1 MSKNISNLSGR
12 IGLKDNLFKQI
23 SENTLSDNP
32 QDIKE
37 IAKKHNLGVS
47 TLHGAESF
55 YEFLRPSHREKKAF
69 VCNGSA
75 CMCAGTQDKL
85 KDKLKEKLGDDKVG
99 EMFCLG
105 HCYENHA
112 FHYDGENYAG
122 KDIEKIDQILKG
134 EEIKQEKF
142 FSKSFATTS
151 FLMDDKLSSTDQ
163 FKDQLSKF
171 LKSDKKEIVKSLL
184 DSNLTGRGGAGFPT
198 GMKWDFC
205 SKAKGDKKYVICN
218 ADEGDSGAFSD
229 RYLLEDQPLKVIFGM
244 VMCGFV
250 IGSDEGVLYIRGE
263 YPKSIEALNG
273 SINELKKLGLL
284 GENILG
290 TDFSFDLGICIGQ
303 GAYICGEETALIA
316 SIEAIN
322 GSINELKKL
331 GLLGENI
338 LGTNFSFDLGICIGQ
353 GAYICGEETAL
364 IASIEGR
371 RAEVDVRPPFPVT
384 EGLYKKPTVVNN
396 VETLAAATGIL
407 INGSEKFSSIGNKK
421 SAGTKLVCLDSFFNN
436 PGVYEIDMGTPM
448 KKIFNEIGGGYKEPL
463 KAFQIG
469 GPLGGVVPLSEIEN
483 LNLDFQEF
491 TAKGFMLGHASV
503 VSIPKDF
510 SMAEYIH
517 HLFEFSAEE
526 SCGKCFPGRL
536 GSYRGKEMFDQAK
549 KKTAKIPLKLLEELL
564 VTMKKGCLCA
574 LCGAIPTPI
583 QNILKY
589 FGDEMKNDMVKDN

>member
-12 IGLKDNLFKQI
+12 IGLKNNLFQKI
-23 SENTLSDNP
+23 SERSLASKNDNGM
-32 QDIKE
+32 KE
-37 IAKKHNLGVS
+37 IADQYNVGVS
-47 TLHGAESF
+47 TIHGAESF
-55 YEFLRPSHREKKAF
+55 YEFLRPSHRAKKAF

-75 CMCAGTQDKL
+75 CMCAGTQEPLKKKL
-85 KDKLKEKLGDDKVG
+85 QEKLGEDKIG

-112 FHYDGENYAG
+112 FHYDGKNYAG
-122 KDIEKIDQILKG
+122 KDINKIDEIIKG
-134 EEIKQEKF
+134 KEIKQEKF
-142 FSKSFATTS
+142 FSKSYAKTS
-151 FLMDDKLSSTDQ
+151 FLMDDKLSNLEQ
-163 FKDQLSKF
+163 FKQLFEKVI
-171 LKSDKKEIVKSLL
+171 KIDTKEIIKSLL

-205 SKAKGDKKYVICN
+205 GKEKSEKKYVVCN

-229 RYLLEDQPLKVIFGM
+229 RYLLEDQPLKVLFGM
-244 VMCGFV
+244 VICGYV
-250 IGSDEGVLYIRGE
+250 IGSNEGVLYIRGE
-263 YPKSIEALNG
+263 YPKSIEAING
-273 SINELKKLGLL
+273 SINSLKEAGLL

-290 TDFSFDLGICIGQ
+290 TSFSFDL
-303 GAYICGEETALIA
+303 
-316 SIEAIN
+316 N
-322 GSINELKKL
+322 
-331 GLLGENI
+331 
-338 LGTNFSFDLGICIGQ
+338 ICIGQ

-407 INGSEKFSSIGNKK
+407 IHGADKFSSIGNKK

-436 PGVYEIDMGTPM
+436 PGVYEIDMGTPI
-448 KKIFNEIGGGYKEPL
+448 KNIFNDIGGGFKEAV
-463 KAFQIG
+463 KALQIG
-469 GPLGGVVPLSEIEN
+469 GPLGGVVPLTEAEK

-491 TAKGFMLGHASV
+491 IEAGFMLGHGSI

-510 SMAEYIH
+510 PMVEYIH

-536 GSYRGKEMFDQAK
+536 GSYRGKEMFDQFK
-549 KKTAKIPLKLLEELL
+549 NKSTKIPLKLLNELL
-564 VTMKKGCLCA
+564 VTMQKGCLCA

-583 QNILKY
+583 MNILKY
-589 FGDEMKNDMVKDN
+589 FGDELKNDIVKDN

>member
-12 IGLKDNLFKQI
+12 IGLKNNLFQKI
-23 SENTLSDNP
+23 SERSLKSKDSAGM
-32 QDIKE
+32 KE
-37 IAKKHNLGVS
+37 IANEYKLGVS
-47 TLHGAESF
+47 TIHGAESF

-75 CMCAGTQDKL
+75 CMCAGTQEPLKKKLQDKL
-85 KDKLKEKLGDDKVG
+85 GSDKVG

-105 HCYENHA
+105 YCYENNA

-122 KDIEKIDQILKG
+122 NDINKIDDIIKG
-134 EEIKQEKF
+134 KSIIQEKF
-142 FSKSFATTS
+142 VSKSYATTS
-151 FLMDDKLSSTDQ
+151 FLMDDKLSDINK
-163 FKDQLSKF
+163 FKDHLGKF
-171 LKSDKKEIVKSLL
+171 LKKDKEEIIKSLL
-184 DSNLTGRGGAGFPT
+184 LSNLTGRGGAGFPT

-205 SKAKGDKKYVICN
+205 SKAKSEKKYVICN

-244 VMCGFV
+244 VICGYV
-250 IGSDEGVLYIRGE
+250 IGGNEGVLYIRGE
-263 YPKSIEALNG
+263 YPKSIEALNA
-273 SINELKKLGLL
+273 SINALKEAGLL
-284 GENILG
+284 GEKILG
-290 TDFSFDLGICIGQ
+290 TDFCFDL
-303 GAYICGEETALIA
+303 
-316 SIEAIN
+316 N
-322 GSINELKKL
+322 
-331 GLLGENI
+331 
-338 LGTNFSFDLGICIGQ
+338 ICIGQ

-396 VETLAAATGIL
+396 VETLAAAAGIL
-407 INGSEKFSSIGNKK
+407 LNGAEKFSSIGNKK

-436 PGVYEIDMGTPM
+436 PGVYEIDMCTPM
-448 KKIFNEIGGGYKEPL
+448 KKIFYEIGGGLNKPV

-469 GPLGGVVPLSEIEN
+469 GPLGGVVPTQEIEN

-491 TAKGFMLGHASV
+491 TKAGFMLGHASV
-503 VSIPKDF
+503 VSIPSNFNMID
-510 SMAEYIH
+510 YIH

-536 GSYRGKEMFDQAK
+536 GSYRGKEMFDQVK
-549 KKTAKIPLKLLEELL
+549 NKSAKIPLKLLNDLL
-564 VTMKKGCLCA
+564 ITMKKGCLCA

-583 QNILKY
+583 MNILKY
-589 FGDEMKNDMVKDN
+589 FGDEVKDDIVKEN

>member
-12 IGLKDNLFKQI
+12 IGLKNNLFQKI
-23 SENTLSDNP
+23 SERSLKSSNDNGM
-32 QDIKE
+32 KE
-37 IAKKHNLGVS
+37 IANEYKMGIS
-47 TLHGAESF
+47 TIHGAESF

-75 CMCAGTQDKL
+75 CMCAGTQENLKKKL
-85 KDKLKEKLGDDKVG
+85 KDKLGEDKVG

-122 KDIEKIDQILKG
+122 KDINQIDKIING
-134 EEIKQEKF
+134 ENIKQEKY

-151 FLMDDKLSSTDQ
+151 FLMDDKLSTIDQ
-163 FKDQLSKF
+163 FKDNLGKF
-171 LKSDKKEIVKSLL
+171 LSTDKKEIVNLL
-184 DSNLTGRGGAGFPT
+184 LASNLTGRGGAGFPT

-205 SKAKGDKKYVICN
+205 SKAKSEKKYVVCN

-229 RYLLEDQPLKVIFGM
+229 RYLLEDQPLKVLFGM
-244 VMCGFV
+244 IICGYV
-250 IGSDEGVLYIRGE
+250 IGSNEGVLYIRGE
-263 YPKSIEALNG
+263 YPKSIEA
-273 SINELKKLGLL
+273 
-284 GENILG
+284 
-290 TDFSFDLGICIGQ
+290 
-303 GAYICGEETALIA
+303 
-316 SIEAIN
+316 IN
-322 GSINELKKL
+322 GSINALKQA
-331 GLLGENI
+331 GLLGDKI
-338 LGTNFSFDLGICIGQ
+338 LGTNFSFDLNICIGQ

-407 INGSEKFSSIGNKK
+407 LNGAEKFSSIGNKK
-421 SAGTKLVCLDSFFNN
+421 SAGTKLVCLDSFFNK

-448 KKIFNEIGGGYKEPL
+448 KKIFEEFGGGLKEEV

-469 GPLGGVVPLSEIEN
+469 GPLGGVVPVKEIEK

-491 TAKGFMLGHASV
+491 TAAGFMLGHASV
-503 VSIPKDF
+503 VSIPKNF

-536 GSYRGKEMFDQAK
+536 GSYRGKEMFDQLK
-549 KKTAKIPLKLLEELL
+549 KGTSKIPLKLLNELL
-564 VTMKKGCLCA
+564 ITMKKGCLCA

-583 QNILKY
+583 MNILKY
-589 FGDEMKNDMVKDN
+589 FGDEMKNDILKDN

>member
-1 MSKNISNLSGR
+1 MSKNISKLSGR
-12 IGLKDNLFKQI
+12 VGLKNNLFQKI
-23 SENTLSDNP
+23 SDHSLNKRNAK
-32 QDIKE
+32 DIKE
-37 IAKKHNLGVS
+37 IANEYRMGVS
-47 TLHGAESF
+47 TIHGAESF

-75 CMCAGTQDKL
+75 CMCAGTQKNL
-85 KDKLKEKLGDDKVG
+85 KEKLKEKLGENKVG

-105 HCYENHA
+105 HCYENNA

-122 KDIEKIDQILKG
+122 KDIEKIDDIISGKK
-134 EEIKQEKF
+134 INQEKF

-151 FLMDDKLSSTDQ
+151 FLMDDKLSGLEQ
-163 FKDQLSKF
+163 FKNNLSKF
-171 LKSDKKEIVKSLL
+171 LTIDKKDIIKSLL

-205 SKAKGDKKYVICN
+205 GREKSEKKYVVCN
-218 ADEGDSGAFSD
+218 ADEGDSGAYSD
-229 RYLLEDQPLKVIFGM
+229 RYLLEDQTLKVLFGM
-244 VMCGFV
+244 VICGYV

-263 YPKSIEALNG
+263 YPKSIEAING
-273 SINELKKLGLL
+273 AINELKKSGLL
-284 GENILG
+284 GKNILG
-290 TDFSFDLGICIGQ
+290 TKFSFDL
-303 GAYICGEETALIA
+303 
-316 SIEAIN
+316 N
-322 GSINELKKL
+322 
-331 GLLGENI
+331 
-338 LGTNFSFDLGICIGQ
+338 ICIGQ

-407 INGSEKFSSIGNKK
+407 INGSEKFSKIGNKK
-421 SAGTKLVCLDSFFNN
+421 SAGTKLVCLDSFFNK

-448 KKIFNEIGGGYKEPL
+448 KRIFNEFGGGFKEPI
-463 KAFQIG
+463 KALQIG
-469 GPLGGVVPLSEIEN
+469 GPLGGVVPIQEAEK

-491 TAKGFMLGHASV
+491 TSAGFMLGHASV

-510 SMAEYIH
+510 SMVDYIH

-549 KKTAKIPLKLLEELL
+549 SKKAKIPLKLLNELL

-583 QNILKY
+583 MNILKY

>member
-12 IGLKDNLFKQI
+12 IGLKDNLFKKI
-23 SENTLSDNP
+23 SENSLSNSP
-32 QDIKE
+32 KDIKD
-37 IAKKHNLGVS
+37 IAKEYNLGVS

-75 CMCAGTQDKL
+75 CMCAGTQE
-85 KDKLKEKLGDDKVG
+85 KLKETLKSKLGDDKVG

-105 HCYENHA
+105 HCYENKA

-122 KDIEKIDQILKG
+122 NDIEKIDQIIKG
-134 EEIKQEKF
+134 EKIDQDKY
-142 FSKSFATTS
+142 FSKSFASTS
-151 FLMDDKLSSTDQ
+151 FLMDDKLSTIEK
-163 FKDQLSKF
+163 FKDHLDVV
-171 LKSDKKEIVKSLL
+171 LKKDKKEIIQSLL
-184 DSNLTGRGGAGFPT
+184 NSNLTGRGGAGFPT

-205 SKAKGDKKYVICN
+205 SKAPGDKKYVICN

-250 IGSDEGVLYIRGE
+250 IGSNEGVLYIRGE
-263 YPKSIEALNG
+263 YPKSIEA
-273 SINELKKLGLL
+273 
-284 GENILG
+284 
-290 TDFSFDLGICIGQ
+290 
-303 GAYICGEETALIA
+303 
-316 SIEAIN
+316 IN
-322 GSINELKKL
+322 GCINQLKQD

-338 LGTNFSFDLGICIGQ
+338 LGTNFSFDLNICIGQ

-396 VETLAAATGIL
+396 VETLAAAAGIL
-407 INGSEKFSSIGNKK
+407 LNGAEKFAAIGNKK

-436 PGVYEIDMGTPM
+436 PGIYEIEMGTPM
-448 KKIFNEIGGGYKEPL
+448 KKIFEEIGGGYKEPV

-469 GPLGGVVPLSEIEN
+469 GPLGGVVPLSEIDN

-510 SMAEYIH
+510 PMTEYIH

-536 GSYRGKEMFDQAK
+536 GSYRGKEMFDQFK
-549 KKTAKIPLKLLEELL
+549 NKTAKIPLKLLNELL
-564 VTMKKGCLCA
+564 VTMQKGCLCA

-583 QNILKY
+583 MNILKY

>member
-1 MSKNISNLSGR
+1 VSKNISNLSGR
-12 IGLKDNLFKQI
+12 IGLKDNLFKKI
-23 SENTLSDNP
+23 SENSLSNSP
-32 QDIKE
+32 KDIKD
-37 IAKKHNLGVS
+37 IAKEYNLGVS

-75 CMCAGTQDKL
+75 CMCAGTQE
-85 KDKLKEKLGDDKVG
+85 KLKETLKSKLGDDKVG

-105 HCYENHA
+105 HCYENKA

-122 KDIEKIDQILKG
+122 NDIEKIDQIIKG
-134 EEIKQEKF
+134 EKIDQDKY
-142 FSKSFATTS
+142 FSKSFASIS
-151 FLMDDKLSSTDQ
+151 FLMDDKLSTIEK
-163 FKDQLSKF
+163 FKDHLNVV
-171 LKSDKKEIVKSLL
+171 LKKDKKEIIQSLL
-184 DSNLTGRGGAGFPT
+184 NSNLTGRGGAGFPT

-205 SKAKGDKKYVICN
+205 SKAPGDKKYVICN

-244 VMCGFV
+244 VMCGYV
-250 IGSDEGVLYIRGE
+250 IGSNEGVLYIRGE
-263 YPKSIEALNG
+263 YPKSIEA
-273 SINELKKLGLL
+273 
-284 GENILG
+284 
-290 TDFSFDLGICIGQ
+290 
-303 GAYICGEETALIA
+303 
-316 SIEAIN
+316 IN
-322 GSINELKKL
+322 GCINQLKQD

-338 LGTNFSFDLGICIGQ
+338 LGTNFSFDLNICIGQ

-396 VETLAAATGIL
+396 VETLAAAAGIL
-407 INGSEKFSSIGNKK
+407 LNGAEKFSAIGNKK

-436 PGVYEIDMGTPM
+436 PGIYEIEMGTPM
-448 KKIFNEIGGGYKEPL
+448 KKIFEEIGGGYKEPV

-469 GPLGGVVPLSEIEN
+469 GPLGGVVPLSEIDN

-510 SMAEYIH
+510 SMTEYIH

-536 GSYRGKEMFDQAK
+536 GSYRGKEMFDQFK
-549 KKTAKIPLKLLEELL
+549 NKTAKIPLKLLNELL
-564 VTMKKGCLCA
+564 VTMQKGCLCA

-583 QNILKY
+583 MNILKY

>member
-12 IGLKDNLFKQI
+12 IGLKNNLFQKI
-23 SENTLSDNP
+23 SERSLASTNDNGM
-32 QDIKE
+32 KE
-37 IAKKHNLGVS
+37 IADQYNVGVS
-47 TLHGAESF
+47 TIHGAESF

-75 CMCAGTQDKL
+75 CMCAGTQGALKKKL
-85 KDKLKEKLGDDKVG
+85 QEKLGEDKVG
-99 EMFCLG
+99 KMFCLG

-122 KDIEKIDQILKG
+122 KDINKIDEIIKG
-134 EEIKQEKF
+134 KEIKQEKF
-142 FSKSFATTS
+142 FSKSYAKTS
-151 FLMDDKLSSTDQ
+151 FLMDDKLSNLDQ
-163 FKDQLSKF
+163 FKQLFEKVI
-171 LKSDKKEIVKSLL
+171 KIDTKEIIKSLL

-205 SKAKGDKKYVICN
+205 GKAKSEKKYVVCN

-229 RYLLEDQPLKVIFGM
+229 RYLLEDQPLKVLFGM
-244 VMCGFV
+244 VICGYV
-250 IGSDEGVLYIRGE
+250 IGSNEGVLYIRGE
-263 YPKSIEALNG
+263 YPKSIEAING
-273 SINELKKLGLL
+273 SINSLKEAGLL

-290 TDFSFDLGICIGQ
+290 TSFSFDL
-303 GAYICGEETALIA
+303 
-316 SIEAIN
+316 N
-322 GSINELKKL
+322 
-331 GLLGENI
+331 
-338 LGTNFSFDLGICIGQ
+338 ICIGQ

-407 INGSEKFSSIGNKK
+407 IHGADKFSSIGNKK

-436 PGVYEIDMGTPM
+436 PGVYEIDMGTPI
-448 KKIFNEIGGGYKEPL
+448 KNIFNDIGGGFKEAV
-463 KAFQIG
+463 KALQIG
-469 GPLGGVVPLSEIEN
+469 GPLGGVVPLAEAEK

-491 TAKGFMLGHASV
+491 TEAGFTLGHAGI

-510 SMAEYIH
+510 PMVEYIH

-536 GSYRGKEMFDQAK
+536 GSYRGKEMFDQYK
-549 KKTAKIPLKLLEELL
+549 NKSAKIPLKLLNELL
-564 VTMKKGCLCA
+564 VTMEKGCLCA
-574 LCGAIPTPI
+574 LCGAIPAPI
-583 QNILKY
+583 MNILKY
-589 FGDEMKNDMVKDN
+589 FGDELKNDIVKDN

>member
-1 MSKNISNLSGR
+1 VSKNISNLSGR

-23 SENTLSDNP
+23 SENSLSKNP
-32 QDIKE
+32 KDIGE

-75 CMCAGTQDKL
+75 CMCAGTQEPL
-85 KDKLKEKLGDDKVG
+85 KEKLKEKLGDDKVG

-105 HCYENHA
+105 YCYENHA
-112 FHYDGENYAG
+112 FHYDGQNYAG
-122 KDIEKIDQILKG
+122 NDINKID
-134 EEIKQEKF
+134 EIISGNDLEQEKF
-142 FSKSFATTS
+142 YSESFASTS
-151 FLMDDKLSSTDQ
+151 FLMDNKLSD
-163 FKDQLSKF
+163 LSKF
-171 LKSDKKEIVKSLL
+171 RDHLTKFINTDKQEIIKSLL
-184 DSNLTGRGGAGFPT
+184 ESNLTGRGGAGFPT

-218 ADEGDSGAFSD
+218 ADEGDSGAYSD
-229 RYLLEDQPLKVIFGM
+229 RYLLEDQALKVIFGM
-244 VMCGFV
+244 VICGYV

-263 YPKSIEALNG
+263 YPKSIESLNA
-273 SINELKKLGLL
+273 SINSLKKEGLL
-284 GENILG
+284 GE
-290 TDFSFDLGICIGQ
+290 
-303 GAYICGEETALIA
+303 
-316 SIEAIN
+316 
-322 GSINELKKL
+322 K
-331 GLLGENI
+331 I

-396 VETLAAATGIL
+396 VETLAAAAGIL
-407 INGSEKFSSIGNKK
+407 LNSAEKFSAIGNKK
-421 SAGTKLVCLDSFFNN
+421 SAGTKLVCFDSFFNN

-448 KKIFNEIGGGYKEPL
+448 KKVLYDIGGGFKEDI
-463 KAFQIG
+463 KALQIG
-469 GPLGGVVPLSEIEN
+469 GPLGGVLPVSEAEK

-491 TAKGFMLGHASV
+491 TKAGFMLGHASI

-510 SMAEYIH
+510 PMVEYIH
-517 HLFEFSAEE
+517 HLFEFTAEE

-536 GSYRGKEMFDQAK
+536 GSYRGKEMFDQLK
-549 KKTAKIPLKLLEELL
+549 SKRAKIPLKVLNDLLI
-564 VTMKKGCLCA
+564 TMKKGCLCA

-583 QNILKY
+583 MNILKY
-589 FGDEMKNDMVKDN
+589 FGEEMKNDMVKEN

>member
-12 IGLKDNLFKQI
+12 IGLKDNLFKKI
-23 SENTLSDNP
+23 SENSLSSSP
-32 QDIKE
+32 KDIKD
-37 IAKKHNLGVS
+37 IAKEYNLGVS

-55 YEFLRPSHREKKAF
+55 YEFLRPSHRAKKAF

-75 CMCAGTQDKL
+75 CMCAGTQE
-85 KDKLKEKLGDDKVG
+85 KLKETLKSKLGDDKVG

-105 HCYENHA
+105 HCYENKA

-122 KDIEKIDQILKG
+122 NDIEKIDQIIKG
-134 EEIKQEKF
+134 EKIDQDKY
-142 FSKSFATTS
+142 FSKSFASTS
-151 FLMDDKLSSTDQ
+151 FLMDDKLSTIEK
-163 FKDQLSKF
+163 FKEHLDAV
-171 LKSDKKEIVKSLL
+171 LKKDKKEIIQSLL
-184 DSNLTGRGGAGFPT
+184 NSNLTGRGGAGFPT

-205 SKAKGDKKYVICN
+205 SKAPGDKKYVICN

-244 VMCGFV
+244 VMCGYV
-250 IGSDEGVLYIRGE
+250 IGSNEGVLYIRGE
-263 YPKSIEALNG
+263 YPKSIEA
-273 SINELKKLGLL
+273 
-284 GENILG
+284 
-290 TDFSFDLGICIGQ
+290 
-303 GAYICGEETALIA
+303 
-316 SIEAIN
+316 IN
-322 GSINELKKL
+322 GCINQLKQD

-338 LGTNFSFDLGICIGQ
+338 LGTNFSFDLNICIGQ

-396 VETLAAATGIL
+396 VETLAAAAGIL
-407 INGSEKFSSIGNKK
+407 LNGAEKFSAIGNKK

-436 PGVYEIDMGTPM
+436 PGIYEIEMGTPM
-448 KKIFNEIGGGYKEPL
+448 KKVFEEIGGGYKEPV

-469 GPLGGVVPLSEIEN
+469 GPLGGVVPLSEIDN

-510 SMAEYIH
+510 PMTEYIH

-536 GSYRGKEMFDQAK
+536 GSYRGKEMFDQFK
-549 KKTAKIPLKLLEELL
+549 SKTAKIPLKLLNELL
-564 VTMKKGCLCA
+564 VTMQKGCLCA

-583 QNILKY
+583 MNILKY

>member
-1 MSKNISNLSGR
+1 VSKNISNLSGR
-12 IGLKDNLFKQI
+12 IGLKDNLFKKI
-23 SENTLSDNP
+23 SENSLSNSP
-32 QDIKE
+32 KDIKD
-37 IAKKHNLGVS
+37 IAKEYNLGVS

-75 CMCAGTQDKL
+75 CMCAGTQE
-85 KDKLKEKLGDDKVG
+85 KLKETLKSKLGDDKVG

-105 HCYENHA
+105 HCYENKA

-122 KDIEKIDQILKG
+122 NDIEKIDQIIKG
-134 EEIKQEKF
+134 EKIDQDKY
-142 FSKSFATTS
+142 FSKSFASTS
-151 FLMDDKLSSTDQ
+151 FLMDDKLSTIKK
-163 FKDQLSKF
+163 FKDHLDVV
-171 LKSDKKEIVKSLL
+171 LKKDKKEIIQSLL
-184 DSNLTGRGGAGFPT
+184 NSNLTGRGGAGFPT

-205 SKAKGDKKYVICN
+205 SKAPGDKKYVICN

-244 VMCGFV
+244 VMCGYV
-250 IGSDEGVLYIRGE
+250 IGSNEGVLYIRGE
-263 YPKSIEALNG
+263 YPKSIEA
-273 SINELKKLGLL
+273 
-284 GENILG
+284 
-290 TDFSFDLGICIGQ
+290 
-303 GAYICGEETALIA
+303 
-316 SIEAIN
+316 IN
-322 GSINELKKL
+322 GCINQLKQD

-338 LGTNFSFDLGICIGQ
+338 LGTNFSFDLNICIGQ

-396 VETLAAATGIL
+396 VETLAAAAGIFL
-407 INGSEKFSSIGNKK
+407 NGAEKFAAIGNKK

-436 PGVYEIDMGTPM
+436 PGIYEIEMGTPM
-448 KKIFNEIGGGYKEPL
+448 KKIFEEIGGGYKEPV

-469 GPLGGVVPLSEIEN
+469 GPLGGVVPLSEIDN

-510 SMAEYIH
+510 PMTEYIH

-536 GSYRGKEMFDQAK
+536 GSYRGKEMFDQFK
-549 KKTAKIPLKLLEELL
+549 NKTAKIPLKLLNELL
-564 VTMKKGCLCA
+564 VTMQKGCLCA

-583 QNILKY
+583 MNILKY

>member
-12 IGLKDNLFKQI
+12 IGLKNNLFQKI
-23 SENTLSDNP
+23 SERSLKSKTKEGM
-32 QDIKE
+32 KE
-37 IAKKHNLGVS
+37 IADEYKMGVS
-47 TLHGAESF
+47 TIHGAESF

-75 CMCAGTQDKL
+75 CMCAGTQEPL
-85 KDKLKEKLGDDKVG
+85 KKKLKEKLGEDKVG

-122 KDIEKIDQILKG
+122 NDIDHIDKIIKG
-134 EEIKQEKF
+134 ENIKQEKY

-151 FLMDDKLSSTDQ
+151 FLMDDKLSNLDQ
-163 FKDQLSKF
+163 FKDSLNKF
-171 LKSDKKEIVKSLL
+171 LNTDKKEIINSLL
-184 DSNLTGRGGAGFPT
+184 SSNLTGRGGAGFPT

-205 SKAKGDKKYVICN
+205 SKAKSEKKYVVCN

-229 RYLLEDQPLKVIFGM
+229 RYLLEDQPLKVLFGM
-244 VMCGFV
+244 IICGYV
-250 IGSDEGVLYIRGE
+250 IGGNEGVLYIRGE
-263 YPKSIEALNG
+263 YPKSIEA
-273 SINELKKLGLL
+273 
-284 GENILG
+284 
-290 TDFSFDLGICIGQ
+290 
-303 GAYICGEETALIA
+303 
-316 SIEAIN
+316 IN
-322 GSINELKKL
+322 GSINELKKA
-331 GLLGENI
+331 GLLGEKI
-338 LGTNFSFDLGICIGQ
+338 LGTNFSFELNICIGQ

-407 INGSEKFSSIGNKK
+407 LNGPDKFSSIGNKK
-421 SAGTKLVCLDSFFNN
+421 SAGTKLVCLDSFFNK

-448 KKIFNEIGGGYKEPL
+448 KKIFEEIGGGLKEEV

-469 GPLGGVVPLSEIEN
+469 GPLGGVVPASEIEK

-491 TAKGFMLGHASV
+491 TAAGFMLGHASV
-503 VSIPKDF
+503 VSIPKNF

-536 GSYRGKEMFDQAK
+536 GSYRGKEMFDQLK
-549 KKTAKIPLKLLEELL
+549 KGTSKIPLKLLNELL
-564 VTMKKGCLCA
+564 ITMKKGCLCA

-583 QNILKY
+583 MNILKY
-589 FGDEMKNDMVKDN
+589 FGDEMKNDILKDN

>member
-1 MSKNISNLSGR
+1 MEKISN
-12 IGLKDNLFKQI
+12 
-23 SENTLSDNP
+23 
-32 QDIKE
+32 
-37 IAKKHNLGVS
+37 
-47 TLHGAESF
+47 
-55 YEFLRPSHREKKAF
+55 
-69 VCNGSA
+69 
-75 CMCAGTQDKL
+75 
-85 KDKLKEKLGDDKVG
+85 
-99 EMFCLG
+99 
-105 HCYENHA
+105 
-112 FHYDGENYAG
+112 
-122 KDIEKIDQILKG
+122 KIN
-134 EEIKQEKF
+134 F
-142 FSKSFATTS
+142 FSKSYATTS
-151 FLMDDKLSSTDQ
+151 FLMDDKLLSTDQ
-163 FKDQLSKF
+163 FKEQLNKF
-171 LKSDKKEIVKSLL
+171 LKVDKKEIIKSLL

-244 VMCGFV
+244 VLCGLV
-250 IGSDEGVLYIRGE
+250 IGGDEGVLYIRGE
-263 YPKSIEALNG
+263 YPKSIEAING
-273 SINELKKLGLL
+273 CINELKKLNLL

-290 TDFSFDLGICIGQ
+290 TD
-303 GAYICGEETALIA
+303 
-316 SIEAIN
+316 
-322 GSINELKKL
+322 
-331 GLLGENI
+331 
-338 LGTNFSFDLGICIGQ
+338 FSFDLGICIGQ

-407 INGSEKFSSIGNKK
+407 INGAEKFSSIGNKK

-436 PGVYEIDMGTPM
+436 PGVYEVDMGTPM
-448 KKIFNEIGGGYKEPL
+448 KKIFNEIGGGYKEPV
-463 KAFQIG
+463 KAFQVG
-469 GPLGGVVPLSEIEN
+469 GPLGGVVPLSEIDN

-510 SMAEYIH
+510 SMSEYIH

-564 VTMKKGCLCA
+564 VTMQKGCLCA